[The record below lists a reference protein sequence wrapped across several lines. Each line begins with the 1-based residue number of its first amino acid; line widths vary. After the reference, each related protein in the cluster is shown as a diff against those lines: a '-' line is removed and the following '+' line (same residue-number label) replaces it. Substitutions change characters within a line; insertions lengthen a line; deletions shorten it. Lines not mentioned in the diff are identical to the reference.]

1 VIAGIRARTVHLAP
15 GEFIS
20 GTALDRTVIT
30 VLGSCVAMVLWH
42 APSRFFACCHF
53 VCVSNNQAQAGSYLP
68 DGRYGDQILPHFL
81 QLVQKK
87 AIPLNE
93 LQVRLCGG
101 ASSRKSQKLV
111 PSFQVGLLNAE
122 YAMQFCRS
130 HGLRAELL
138 GFGGEHGVKLRFETA
153 DGKVYIKQLTDSQ
166 VPQAGRAGTG
176 R

>member
-1 VIAGIRARTVHLAP
+1 MIAGIRARTIHLAP

-53 VCVSNNQAQAGSYLP
+53 VCVSNNQSQAGSYLP
-68 DGRYGDQILPHFL
+68 DGRYGDQILPHLL

-87 AIPLNE
+87 AIPLAE

-101 ASSRKSQKLV
+101 AGSQKTQKLV
-111 PSFQVGLLNAE
+111 PSFQVGQLNAE
-122 YAMQFCRS
+122 YALQFCRS
-130 HGLRAELL
+130 HGLCPELL
-138 GFGGEHGVKLRFETA
+138 GFAGEHGIKLRFETA
-153 DGKVYIKQLTDSQ
+153 DGSVYIRQLTDS
-166 VPQAGRAGTG
+166 QAGRAGTD